1 VNIARARLL
10 MMGTGPQKTG
20 IFKQPVAGR
29 VELRDDAVAGDRVV
43 DTAVH
48 GGYDK
53 AVYAYA
59 AEDYDWWMEQL
70 GRELPRGWF
79 GENLTT
85 VGVAIADAAIGERWR
100 VGTALLEVSEPRQPC
115 STLGA
120 KMGDQRF
127 VKAFARALRLGTYL
141 RIIEPGD
148 VGAGDPIEIVE
159 RPGHGI
165 TIGLL
170 SRVLFEDSTLGPRIL
185 AADKLTD
192 GWRARGEKLAA
203 RAGARSCQGLGS
215 GADGQ
220 PTDLGALAPSLREGR
235 EQVGG
240 VRVLREARAGRR
252 PGGAD
257 RPSGRSLLRDP
268 QPLPVHERSPDGDA
282 VRAHRAP
289 AGRRAGGDGGDDGPR
304 PAGDAADGG
313 RLQP

>member
-1 VNIARARLL
+1 MSAGPPESGPRIASVNTARARLL
-10 MMGTGPQKTG
+10 TVNNAPRKTG

-29 VELRDDAVAGDRVV
+29 VELRDDAVAGDKVV

-59 AEDYDWWMEQL
+59 AEDYAWWAQQL
-70 GRELPRGWF
+70 GRELSPGWF

-120 KMGDQRF
+120 KLGDQRF
-127 VKAFARALRLGTYL
+127 VKVFARSLRLGTYL

-148 VGAGDPIEIVE
+148 VGAGDPIELVE
-159 RPGHGI
+159 RPDHDV

-170 SRVLFEDSTLGPRIL
+170 SRVLFEDRSLGPRIL

-192 GWRARGEKLAA
+192 AWRARGEKLAA
-203 RAGARSCQGLGS
+203 RAGARS
-215 GADGQ
+215 
-220 PTDLGALAPSLREGR
+220 
-235 EQVGG
+235 
-240 VRVLREARAGRR
+240 
-252 PGGAD
+252 
-257 RPSGRSLLRDP
+257 
-268 QPLPVHERSPDGDA
+268 
-282 VRAHRAP
+282 
-289 AGRRAGGDGGDDGPR
+289 
-304 PAGDAADGG
+304 
-313 RLQP
+313 